1 MLGDEHLLGEV
12 VGEVDVEVGEL
23 FGGVLAGVLEGLEFG
38 LGLDGGEE
46 GRVVL
51 GGGGDQD
58 LDVGVG
64 GRGGVRELVGLEEDG
79 DLGGRRLREE
89 LGFGRLHIVIKNV
102 IYIYKCNVKK

>member
-46 GRVVL
+46 RAVVL
-51 GGGGDQD
+51 GGGGDED
-58 LDVGVG
+58 VDVGVG
-64 GRGGVRELVGLEEDG
+64 GGGGEGELVGFEEDG
-79 DLGGRRLREE
+79 ELGGRGLWEE
-89 LGFGRLHIVIKNV
+89 LGVRRLHNYDINC
-102 IYIYKCNVKK
+102 YY